1 MDIYLEEN
9 NGNDENVAVK
19 HRKSNLIRPLSE
31 SSASIVFDESFE
43 KGAEM
48 KVVGVGGAGGNA
60 INTMMDATLQ
70 GVDFIAINTDAQA
83 LENNQAQLRIQIGK
97 KLTQGLG
104 AGANPE
110 IGRRAIEEERDEVKA
125 ALEGADMI
133 FVTAGMGGGTGT
145 GAAPVVAEI
154 AKEIGALTV
163 GIVTKPFQFEGMKR
177 MRRAEE
183 GIEELRKSV
192 DTLIVIP
199 NQRLFAVVDKS
210 TPLLDAFKVADQV
223 LLHATK
229 GISDLIAIPGLIN
242 LDFADVRTVMAEMGE
257 ALMGT
262 GIAQGEGK
270 AVQAAQQAISS
281 PLLEG
286 VSIRGAQGVLVNIT
300 GSPKMTLH
308 EISEATSIIYEE
320 AGDKANIIFGA
331 VIDPDLDDSIFV
343 TVIATGFDTESRAGL
358 PPRQETET
366 DKKYLDLPTYLR
378 EKDKPRTK
386 PTQQTIPLRQSKP
399 KKADT
404 EPRLP
409 LDLEDVDIPTFLRKQ
424 ID

>member
-1 MDIYLEEN
+1 MTITL
-9 NGNDENVAVK
+9 
-19 HRKSNLIRPLSE
+19 
-31 SSASIVFDESFE
+31 DESFE
-43 KGAEM
+43 NKAKM

-60 INTMMDATLQ
+60 INTMVEAGLQ

-83 LENNQAQLRIQIGK
+83 LEQNKANMRIQIGK

-110 IGRRAIEEERDEVKA
+110 IGRRAIDEDKEDVME
-125 ALEGADMI
+125 ALAGADMV

-154 AKEIGALTV
+154 AKDLGALTV
-163 GIVTKPFQFEGMKR
+163 GIVTKPFTFEGMKR
-177 MRRAEE
+177 MQRAEE
-183 GIEELRKSV
+183 GIEELQKVV

-229 GISDLIAIPGLIN
+229 GISDLITVPGLIN
-242 LDFADVRTVMAEMGE
+242 LDFADVRTVMAEMGH

-262 GIAQGEGK
+262 GYATGEGK
-270 AVQAAQQAISS
+270 AVEAAQQAISS

-300 GSPKMTLH
+300 GGPNMTLH

-320 AGDKANIIFGA
+320 AGDMANIIFGA
-331 VIDPDLDDSIFV
+331 VIDEKLDDAIFV
-343 TVIATGFDTESRAGL
+343 TVIATGFDADARRNLRPE
-358 PPRQETET
+358 
-366 DKKYLDLPTYLR
+366 KKEERTLAEDNLDLPAYMR
-378 EKDKPRTK
+378 KKKEIRQEPRT
-386 PTQQTIPLRQSKP
+386 IPMNQA
-399 KKADT
+399 KKSAQPSSN
-404 EPRLP
+404 ELKLP
-409 LDLEDVDIPTFLRKQ
+409 LDDIDIPTFLRKQ

>member
-1 MDIYLEEN
+1 MTITL
-9 NGNDENVAVK
+9 
-19 HRKSNLIRPLSE
+19 
-31 SSASIVFDESFE
+31 DESFE
-43 KGAEM
+43 NKAKM

-60 INTMMDATLQ
+60 INTMVEAGLQ

-83 LENNQAQLRIQIGK
+83 LEQNKANMRIQIGK

-104 AGANPE
+104 AGANPD
-110 IGRRAIEEERDEVKA
+110 IGRRAIDEDKEDVME
-125 ALEGADMI
+125 ALAGADMV

-154 AKEIGALTV
+154 AKDLGALTV
-163 GIVTKPFQFEGMKR
+163 GIVTKPFTFEGMKR
-177 MRRAEE
+177 MQRAEE
-183 GIEELRKSV
+183 GIEELQKVV

-229 GISDLIAIPGLIN
+229 GISDLITVPGLIN
-242 LDFADVRTVMAEMGE
+242 LDFADVRTVMAEMGH

-262 GIAQGEGK
+262 GYATGEGK
-270 AVQAAQQAISS
+270 AVEAAQQAISS

-300 GSPKMTLH
+300 GGPNMTLH

-320 AGDKANIIFGA
+320 AGDMANIIFGA
-331 VIDPDLDDSIFV
+331 VIDQKLDDAIFV
-343 TVIATGFDTESRAGL
+343 TVIATGFNADARRNLRPE
-358 PPRQETET
+358 
-366 DKKYLDLPTYLR
+366 KKEEHSLAEDNLDLPAYMRKKKETR
-378 EKDKPRTK
+378 QEPK
-386 PTQQTIPLRQSKP
+386 TIPMNQAQKSARSSSGELK
-399 KKADT
+399 
-404 EPRLP
+404 LP
-409 LDLEDVDIPTFLRKQ
+409 LDDIDIPTFLRKQ

>member
-1 MDIYLEEN
+1 M
-9 NGNDENVAVK
+9 
-19 HRKSNLIRPLSE
+19 
-31 SSASIVFDESFE
+31 SILLDESFE
-43 KGAEM
+43 KNARM
-48 KVVGVGGAGGNA
+48 KVIGVGGAGGNA
-60 INTMMDATLQ
+60 INTMVEAGLQ
-70 GVDFIAINTDAQA
+70 GVDFISINTDAQA
-83 LENNQAQLRIQIGK
+83 LDQNKAQRRIQIGK

-110 IGRRAIEEERDEVKA
+110 IGRRAIEEDKEDIME
-125 ALEGADMI
+125 ALAGADMV

-154 AKEIGALTV
+154 AKDMGALTV
-163 GIVTKPFQFEGMKR
+163 GIVTKPFHFEGMKR
-177 MRRAEE
+177 MQRADQ
-183 GIEELRKSV
+183 GIDELRKNV

-210 TPLLDAFKVADQV
+210 TPLLDAFKVADDV

-242 LDFADVRTVMAEMGE
+242 LDFADVRTVMAEMGH
-257 ALMGT
+257 ALMGS
-262 GIAQGEGK
+262 GFASGEGK

-300 GSPKMTLH
+300 GGPQMTLH
-308 EISEATSIIYEE
+308 EISEATTIIYEE

-331 VIDPDLDDSIFV
+331 VIDPNLEDSIFV
-343 TVIATGFDTESRAGL
+343 TVIATGFDAESRLHGMTRKNEE
-358 PPRQETET
+358 PEK
-366 DKKYLDLPTYLR
+366 DKRYLDLPTYMR
-378 EKDKPRTK
+378 DKDKQKTVNRTISMNQATRREENTDLK
-386 PTQQTIPLRQSKP
+386 
-399 KKADT
+399 
-404 EPRLP
+404 LP
-409 LDLEDVDIPTFLRKQ
+409 LDDIDIPTFLRKQ

>member
-1 MDIYLEEN
+1 MVITL
-9 NGNDENVAVK
+9 
-19 HRKSNLIRPLSE
+19 
-31 SSASIVFDESFE
+31 DESFE
-43 KGAEM
+43 NKAKM

-60 INTMMDATLQ
+60 INTMVEAGLQ
-70 GVDFIAINTDAQA
+70 GVDFIAVNTDAQA
-83 LENNQAQLRIQIGK
+83 LEQSKAHMRIQIGK

-110 IGRRAIEEERDEVKA
+110 IGRRAIDEDKEDVME
-125 ALEGADMI
+125 ALAGADMV

-154 AKEIGALTV
+154 ARDLGALTV
-163 GIVTKPFQFEGMKR
+163 GIVTKPFTFEGMKR
-177 MRRAEE
+177 MQRAEE
-183 GIEELRKSV
+183 GIEELQKVV

-229 GISDLIAIPGLIN
+229 GISDLITVPGLIN
-242 LDFADVRTVMAEMGE
+242 LDFADVRTVMAEMGH

-262 GIAQGEGK
+262 GYATGEGK
-270 AVQAAQQAISS
+270 AVEAAQQAISS

-300 GSPKMTLH
+300 GGPNMTLH

-320 AGDKANIIFGA
+320 AGDMANIIFGA
-331 VIDPDLDDSIFV
+331 VIDEKLEDSIFV
-343 TVIATGFDTESRAGL
+343 TVIATGFDADARRNLRSE
-358 PPRQETET
+358 
-366 DKKYLDLPTYLR
+366 KKEEHSLAEENLDLPAYMR
-378 EKDKPRTK
+378 RKKEIRSEPRTIPMNQMK
-386 PTQQTIPLRQSKP
+386 KSTPQTESNDLK
-399 KKADT
+399 
-404 EPRLP
+404 LP
-409 LDLEDVDIPTFLRKQ
+409 LDDIDIPTFLRKQ

>member
-1 MDIYLEEN
+1 MTELGNLNILLDERFEN
-9 NGNDENVAVK
+9 NAK
-19 HRKSNLIRPLSE
+19 
-31 SSASIVFDESFE
+31 
-43 KGAEM
+43 M
-48 KVVGVGGAGGNA
+48 KVIGVGGAGGNA
-60 INTMMDATLQ
+60 LNTMVEASLQ

-83 LENNQAQLRIQIGK
+83 LEQNKAASKIQIGK

-110 IGRRAIEEERDEVKA
+110 IGRRAMEEDNEEVLD
-125 ALEGADMI
+125 ALNGADMVFI
-133 FVTAGMGGGTGT
+133 TAGMGGGTGT
-145 GAAPVVAEI
+145 GAGPIVAEI
-154 AKEIGALTV
+154 AKEKGALTV
-163 GIVTKPFQFEGMKR
+163 GIVTKPFHFEGLKR
-177 MRRAEE
+177 MQRAEQ
-183 GIEELRKSV
+183 GIDELRKSV

-210 TPLLDAFKVADQV
+210 TPLLAAFKIADEI

-242 LDFADVRTVMAEMGE
+242 LDFADVKTVMSEMGH

-262 GIAQGEGK
+262 GFASGEGK

-300 GSPKMTLH
+300 GGPQMTLH
-308 EISEATSIIYEE
+308 EISEATTIIYEE

-331 VIDPDLDDSIFV
+331 VIDEDLQDSLFV
-343 TVIATGFDTESRAGL
+343 TVIATGFDVDARIKDSIDTTQESHKSANF
-358 PPRQETET
+358 
-366 DKKYLDLPTYLR
+366 DLPTFLR
-378 EKDKPRTK
+378 NKDSKEIK
-386 PTQQTIPLRQSKP
+386 SQPLSFLDKETP
-399 KKADT
+399 KEEGESNNDIV
-404 EPRLP
+404 
-409 LDLEDVDIPTFLRKQ
+409 EDIDIPAFLRKQ

>member
-1 MDIYLEEN
+1 MSEFGSLNILLDERVEN
-9 NGNDENVAVK
+9 
-19 HRKSNLIRPLSE
+19 
-31 SSASIVFDESFE
+31 SA
-43 KGAEM
+43 KM

-60 INTMMDATLQ
+60 LNTMVEAGLK
-70 GVDFIAINTDAQA
+70 GVDFIAVNTDAQA
-83 LENNQAQLRIQIGK
+83 LEQNKANVKVQIGR

-110 IGRRAIEEERDEVKA
+110 IGRRAIEEDKESVME
-125 ALEGADMI
+125 ALRGADMV

-145 GAAPVVAEI
+145 GAAPIVAEI
-154 AKEIGALTV
+154 VKDQGALTV
-163 GIVTKPFQFEGMKR
+163 GIVTKPFNFEGIKR
-177 MRRAEE
+177 MQRAEQ
-183 GIEELRKSV
+183 GIENLRRNV

-210 TPLLDAFKVADQV
+210 TPLLAAFKIADEV

-229 GISDLIAIPGLIN
+229 GISDLITIPGLIN
-242 LDFADVRTVMAEMGE
+242 LDFADVRTVMAEMGH

-262 GIAQGEGK
+262 GFATGEAK
-270 AVQAAQQAISS
+270 AIQAAQQAISS

-300 GSPKMTLH
+300 GGPQMTLH

-331 VIDPDLDDSIFV
+331 VIDENLKDSIFV
-343 TVIATGFDTESRAGL
+343 TVIATGFEVESSMPL
-358 PPRQETET
+358 PATANNEVEK
-366 DKKYLDLPTYLR
+366 DKKYLDLPTFLR
-378 EKDKPRTK
+378 EKETKKSATK
-386 PTQQTIPLRQSKP
+386 PVPLVNPKAASSQQG
-399 KKADT
+399 ADLQ
-404 EPRLP
+404 LP
-409 LDLEDVDIPTFLRKQ
+409 LDDFDIPTFLRKQ